1 MKRTL
6 IAGAVALMA
15 ATVAIAEPMKLGTT
29 GAVTTQ
35 SATDYR
41 STKLV
46 GTNVYNSAGES
57 IGEVN
62 DIIMDANGST
72 KAVIVSVGGF
82 LGMGT
87 RYVAVPFS
95 SLKVAREPSGTIKL
109 TMESTKETL
118 KAMPEFTFFKA

>member
-6 IAGAVALMA
+6 LAGAVALMA
-15 ATVAIAEPMKLGTT
+15 ATTAMAEPMKLGTT

-57 IGEVN
+57 IGEIN
-62 DIIMDANGST
+62 DIVMDEAGNT

-95 SLKVAREPSGTIKL
+95 SMKVARESNGTIKL

-118 KAMPEFTFFKA
+118 KAMPEFTFYKS